1 MSEKLKKK
9 DKTLLNLV
17 FKSWFM
23 QASLNYVWQ
32 IKKLGGILFNS
43 SHRLRNQYLITVY
56 FWWKNNNE

>member
-32 IKKLGGILFNS
+32 IKKLGAFC
-43 SHRLRNQYLITVY
+43 LIHHIDYVI
-56 FWWKNNNE
+56 NI